1 MYGVIEEYTSTKK
14 KCYYL
19 EIYRKHTKET
29 KNIFFFINH
38 IGWSDPVGPEMNAFN
53 ATEWTGY
60 HTAWT
65 EFEIPCD

>member
-29 KNIFFFINH
+29 KNIFFFYKSYRLI
-38 IGWSDPVGPEMNAFN
+38 
-53 ATEWTGY
+53 
-60 HTAWT
+60 
-65 EFEIPCD
+65 